1 MQDEQEELVPE
12 FQDWFD
18 GADIFFRSKDKQRF
32 QLSLEAVS
40 HGDRG
45 LAVIGGNDG
54 VLDHYSRML
63 VTRLRDLEGFQLEVF
78 LPNDTDSLLNRFNQ
92 ILAKMTMEQARK
104 LPEASA
110 PVHLLV
116 VNDAKSVKQDQ
127 WNLLV
132 RLITDFPGINVR
144 LILCIDKT
152 GWPGYEKLLAMFGRQ
167 LYRWVVDT
175 PTVDEAIQLM
185 YAARE
190 HGYESDTELLLDQVG
205 LGDVV
210 APDDSEIMP
219 GDIDILSEDTLM
231 QDIGGGLVFPDDPF
245 NFDTENNAEAGRVV
259 DGTSSKLRDAALVAT
274 ISLLSLAVTLFVIYR
289 FNPVESMHYRD
300 AALNVL
306 AQWQTS
312 IVSVFS
318 KQSLDVDASAEAPKA
333 ILSVDPMTGLP
344 PTDPTE
350 QSPALETAAG
360 RAATVIDDRPIPI
373 PIADGTMRGARAG
386 DVAAPTAE
394 QRILDIS
401 EQFAGL
407 REEQNRPQTSPSTT
421 TLGTADDGSPSL
433 TDQELRQQLG
443 QIEALLAAVEREQT
457 LAASRQFGALEQAST
472 SSSSE
477 DAATSD
483 QVSQASQESQESQES
498 QAVPTNEVGQIE
510 PAASIELSGPM
521 ATLQEISRLPQ
532 ITLPEQIA
540 RPQQVAVTTSRID
553 PIRPLADEIVTLIEA
568 PQQTP
573 TPVAVTRVRNARPA
587 DFFVQYIVFTSQLQ
601 ATSFI
606 DDYVGLAGALVVPI
620 SLRGRPAYAVV
631 SGPFV
636 SLGDAKEFSGGAR
649 LPKDYWFRS
658 ATQLKGALR
667 VDD

>member
-1 MQDEQEELVPE
+1 MHDEQEELVPE

-78 LPNDTDSLLNRFNQ
+78 LPNDTDSLLSRFNQ

-190 HGYESDTELLLDQVG
+190 HGYESDTELLLQQVG

-245 NFDTENNAEAGRVV
+245 NFDTEKNPEANRVG
-259 DGTSSKLRDAALVAT
+259 DGTSSKLRDTALVAA
-274 ISLLSLAVTLFVIYR
+274 ICLLSLAVTLFVIYR

-300 AALNVL
+300 ATLNVL
-306 AQWQTS
+306 GQWQTS
-312 IVSVFS
+312 IGSVFS
-318 KQSLDVDASAEAPKA
+318 KASMDVDASPVTESEA
-333 ILSVDPMTGLP
+333 ILSADAVTGLAP
-344 PTDPTE
+344 AEVTD
-350 QSPALETAAG
+350 QSPTLEVVAG
-360 RAATVIDDRPIPI
+360 RTAIVTDDRRIAL
-373 PIADGTMRGARAG
+373 ADGAMSRAPAG
-386 DVAAPTAE
+386 NAVDQTAE

-407 REEQNRPQTSPSTT
+407 REEQNRSRTLPSTT
-421 TLGTADDGSPSL
+421 TLDPAEDDSAPLS
-433 TDQELRQQLG
+433 DQELRQQLG
-443 QIEALLAAVEREQT
+443 QIEVLLAAVEREQT
-457 LAASRQFGALEQAST
+457 LAAERQFSTSDQASG

-477 DAATSD
+477 STATS
-483 QVSQASQESQESQES
+483 VQASQESQESQ
-498 QAVPTNEVGQIE
+498 AVATNEIGQIE
-510 PAASIELSGPM
+510 AAASIRLPGPM
-521 ATLQEISRLPQ
+521 ATLQEISRAPQ
-532 ITLPEQIA
+532 IALPEQMA
-540 RPQQVAVTTSRID
+540 RPQQAAVTTPRID
-553 PIRPLADEIVTLIEA
+553 PIPPLTDEIVTVIEA

-587 DFFVQYIVFTSQLQ
+587 DFFVQYIVFTAQLQ
-601 ATSFI
+601 AASFI

-631 SGPFV
+631 AGPFV
-636 SLGDAKEFSGGAR
+636 SLGDAREFAGGER

-667 VDD
+667 ADD

>member
-1 MQDEQEELVPE
+1 MHDEQEELVPE

-175 PTVDEAIQLM
+175 PTVDEAVQLM

-190 HGYESDTELLLDQVG
+190 HGYESDTELLLQQVG

-245 NFDTENNAEAGRVV
+245 NFDTENNPEADRVG
-259 DGTSSKLRDAALVAT
+259 DGTPSKLRDTALVAA
-274 ISLLSLAVTLFVIYR
+274 ICLLSLAVTLFVIYR

-300 AALNVL
+300 ATLNVFS
-306 AQWQTS
+306 QWQTS

-318 KQSLDVDASAEAPKA
+318 KESMDVDASPVTASEA
-333 ILSVDPMTGLP
+333 ILSADAITGLAP
-344 PTDPTE
+344 AEVTD
-350 QSPALETAAG
+350 QSLMLDVVAG
-360 RAATVIDDRPIPI
+360 RTAMVTDDRRIA
-373 PIADGTMRGARAG
+373 IADGALSRAPASNAV
-386 DVAAPTAE
+386 DQTAE

-407 REEQNRPQTSPSTT
+407 REEQNRSRTSPSTT
-421 TLGTADDGSPSL
+421 TLGTAEDDSPPLS
-433 TDQELRQQLG
+433 DQELRQQLG
-443 QIEALLAAVEREQT
+443 QIEVLLAAVEREQT
-457 LAASRQFGALEQAST
+457 LAAERQFGTSDQASV

-477 DAATSD
+477 FTATS
-483 QVSQASQESQESQES
+483 VRASLES
-498 QAVPTNEVGQIE
+498 QAVPTNEIGQIE
-510 PAASIELSGPM
+510 PAASIELPGPM
-521 ATLQEISRLPQ
+521 ATLQEISRAPQ
-532 ITLPEQIA
+532 IALPEQMA
-540 RPQQVAVTTSRID
+540 RPQQAAVTTPRID
-553 PIRPLADEIVTLIEA
+553 PIPPLTDEIVTVIEA

-587 DFFVQYIVFTSQLQ
+587 DFFVQYIVFTAQLQ
-601 ATSFI
+601 AASFI

-631 SGPFV
+631 AGPFV
-636 SLGDAKEFSGGAR
+636 SLGDAREFAGGER

>member
-1 MQDEQEELVPE
+1 MHDEQEELVPE

-190 HGYESDTELLLDQVG
+190 HGYESDTELLLQQVG

-210 APDDSEIMP
+210 VPDDSEIMP

-245 NFDTENNAEAGRVV
+245 NFDTEKNPEASRAGY
-259 DGTSSKLRDAALVAT
+259 GTSSKLRDTALVAA
-274 ISLLSLAVTLFVIYR
+274 ICLLSLAVTLFVVYR

-300 AALNVL
+300 ATLHL
-306 AQWQTS
+306 LSQWQTS

-318 KQSLDVDASAEAPKA
+318 KGSTDVDASPVAASEETLQANA
-333 ILSVDPMTGLP
+333 VTVLP
-344 PTDPTE
+344 PADVTD
-350 QSPALETAAG
+350 QSPTFDIAVGRTAM
-360 RAATVIDDRPIPI
+360 VIDDRQ
-373 PIADGTMRGARAG
+373 IASAEGATSRARAG
-386 DVAAPTAE
+386 DAVDQIAE
-394 QRILDIS
+394 QRMLDIS
-401 EQFAGL
+401 EQFAGS
-407 REEQNRPQTSPSTT
+407 REEQNRSRISPSAT
-421 TLGTADDGSPSL
+421 TLATAEDDSTPLS
-433 TDQELRQQLG
+433 DQELRQQLG

-457 LAASRQFGALEQAST
+457 LAAEREFGTLDQASL
-472 SSSSE
+472 SLSSE
-477 DAATSD
+477 STATS
-483 QVSQASQESQESQES
+483 VQASQESQESRS
-498 QAVPTNEVGQIE
+498 VPTNEIGQIE
-510 PAASIELSGPM
+510 PAASIELSDPM
-521 ATLQEISRLPQ
+521 AISQEISRLPQ
-532 ITLPEQIA
+532 IALSEQIA
-540 RPQQVAVTTSRID
+540 RPQQVAVTTPRID
-553 PIRPLADEIVTLIEA
+553 PIRPLTDEIVTVIEA

-573 TPVAVTRVRNARPA
+573 TPVAVTRVRNARAA

-601 ATSFI
+601 AASFI

-631 SGPFV
+631 AGPFV
-636 SLGDAKEFSGGAR
+636 SLGDAKEFSGGER

-658 ATQLKGALR
+658 ASQLKGALR
-667 VDD
+667 ADD

>member
-1 MQDEQEELVPE
+1 MHDEQEELVPE

-175 PTVDEAIQLM
+175 PTVDEAVQLM

-190 HGYESDTELLLDQVG
+190 HGYESDTELLLQQVG

-245 NFDTENNAEAGRVV
+245 NFDTENNPEADRVG
-259 DGTSSKLRDAALVAT
+259 DGTPSKLRDTALVAA
-274 ISLLSLAVTLFVIYR
+274 ICLLSLAVTLFVIYR

-300 AALNVL
+300 ATLNVL
-306 AQWQTS
+306 GQWQTS

-318 KQSLDVDASAEAPKA
+318 KGSMDVDVSPVTASEA
-333 ILSVDPMTGLP
+333 ILSADAVTGLAP
-344 PTDPTE
+344 AEVTD
-350 QSPALETAAG
+350 QSPTLDAVAGLTAMV
-360 RAATVIDDRPIPI
+360 TDDRRIA
-373 PIADGTMRGARAG
+373 IADGALSRAPAG
-386 DVAAPTAE
+386 NAVDQTAE

-407 REEQNRPQTSPSTT
+407 REEQNRSRTSPSTT
-421 TLGTADDGSPSL
+421 TLGTAEDDSPPLS
-433 TDQELRQQLG
+433 DQELRQQLG
-443 QIEALLAAVEREQT
+443 QIEVLLAAVEREQT
-457 LAASRQFGALEQAST
+457 LAAERQFGTSDQASV

-477 DAATSD
+477 STATS
-483 QVSQASQESQESQES
+483 VRASLES
-498 QAVPTNEVGQIE
+498 QAVPTNEIGQIE
-510 PAASIELSGPM
+510 PAASIELPGPM
-521 ATLQEISRLPQ
+521 ATLQEISRAPQ
-532 ITLPEQIA
+532 IALPKQMA
-540 RPQQVAVTTSRID
+540 RPQQAAVTTPRID
-553 PIRPLADEIVTLIEA
+553 PIPPLTDEIVTVIEA

-573 TPVAVTRVRNARPA
+573 TPVAVTRVRNARAA
-587 DFFVQYIVFTSQLQ
+587 DFFVQYIVFTAQLQ
-601 ATSFI
+601 AASFI

-631 SGPFV
+631 AGPFV
-636 SLGDAKEFSGGAR
+636 SLGDAREFAGGER
-649 LPKDYWFRS
+649 LPKDYWLRS
-658 ATQLKGALR
+658 ATQLKGVLR

>member
-1 MQDEQEELVPE
+1 MHDEQEELVPE

-190 HGYESDTELLLDQVG
+190 HGYESDTELLLQQVG

-245 NFDTENNAEAGRVV
+245 NFDTEKNPEANRVG
-259 DGTSSKLRDAALVAT
+259 DGTSSKLRDTALVAA
-274 ISLLSLAVTLFVIYR
+274 ICLLSLAVTLFVIYR

-300 AALNVL
+300 ATLNVL
-306 AQWQTS
+306 GQWQTS
-312 IVSVFS
+312 IGSVFS
-318 KQSLDVDASAEAPKA
+318 KASMDVDASPVTESEA
-333 ILSVDPMTGLP
+333 ILSADAVTGLAP
-344 PTDPTE
+344 AEVTD
-350 QSPALETAAG
+350 QSPTLEVVAG
-360 RAATVIDDRPIPI
+360 RTAMVTDDRRIAL
-373 PIADGTMRGARAG
+373 ADGAMSRAPAG
-386 DVAAPTAE
+386 NAVDQTAE

-407 REEQNRPQTSPSTT
+407 REEQNRSRTLPSTT
-421 TLGTADDGSPSL
+421 TLDPAEDDSAPLS
-433 TDQELRQQLG
+433 DQELRQQLG
-443 QIEALLAAVEREQT
+443 QIEVLLAAVEREQT
-457 LAASRQFGALEQAST
+457 LAAERQFSTSDQASG

-477 DAATSD
+477 STATP
-483 QVSQASQESQESQES
+483 VQASQESQESQ
-498 QAVPTNEVGQIE
+498 AVAPNEIGQIE
-510 PAASIELSGPM
+510 AAASIRLPGPM
-521 ATLQEISRLPQ
+521 ATLQEISRAPQ
-532 ITLPEQIA
+532 IALPEQMA
-540 RPQQVAVTTSRID
+540 RPQQAAVTTPRID
-553 PIRPLADEIVTLIEA
+553 PIPPLTDEIVTVIEA

-587 DFFVQYIVFTSQLQ
+587 DFFVQYIVFTAQLQ
-601 ATSFI
+601 AASFI

-631 SGPFV
+631 AGPFV
-636 SLGDAKEFSGGAR
+636 SLGDAREFAGGER

-667 VDD
+667 ADD

>member
-1 MQDEQEELVPE
+1 MHDEQEELVPE

-175 PTVDEAIQLM
+175 PTVDEAVQLM

-190 HGYESDTELLLDQVG
+190 HGYESDTELLLQQVG

-245 NFDTENNAEAGRVV
+245 NFDTEKNPEADRVG
-259 DGTSSKLRDAALVAT
+259 DGTSSKLRDTTLVAA
-274 ISLLSLAVTLFVIYR
+274 ICLLSLAVTLFVIYR

-300 AALNVL
+300 ATLNVFS
-306 AQWQTS
+306 QWQTS

-318 KQSLDVDASAEAPKA
+318 KESMDVDASPVTASEA
-333 ILSVDPMTGLP
+333 ILSADAVTGLAP
-344 PTDPTE
+344 AEVTD
-350 QSPALETAAG
+350 QSLMLDVVAG
-360 RAATVIDDRPIPI
+360 RTAMVTDDRRIA
-373 PIADGTMRGARAG
+373 IADGTLSRAPAG
-386 DVAAPTAE
+386 NAVDQTAE

-407 REEQNRPQTSPSTT
+407 REEQNRSRTSPSTT
-421 TLGTADDGSPSL
+421 TLGTAEDDSPPLS
-433 TDQELRQQLG
+433 DQELRQQLG
-443 QIEALLAAVEREQT
+443 QIEVLLAAVEREQT
-457 LAASRQFGALEQAST
+457 LATERQFDTSDQASV

-477 DAATSD
+477 STATS
-483 QVSQASQESQESQES
+483 VRASQES
-498 QAVPTNEVGQIE
+498 QAVPTNEIGQIE
-510 PAASIELSGPM
+510 PAASIELPGLM
-521 ATLQEISRLPQ
+521 ATLQEISRAPQ
-532 ITLPEQIA
+532 IAQMA
-540 RPQQVAVTTSRID
+540 RPQQAAVAAVTTPRID
-553 PIRPLADEIVTLIEA
+553 PIPPLTDEIVTVIEA

-587 DFFVQYIVFTSQLQ
+587 DFFVQYIVFTAQLQ
-601 ATSFI
+601 AASFI

-631 SGPFV
+631 AGPFV
-636 SLGDAKEFSGGAR
+636 SLGDAKEFSGGER

-658 ATQLKGALR
+658 ASQLKGALR

>member
-1 MQDEQEELVPE
+1 MHDEQEELVPE

-78 LPNDTDSLLNRFNQ
+78 LPNDTDSLLSRFNQ

-190 HGYESDTELLLDQVG
+190 HGYESDTELLLQQVG

-245 NFDTENNAEAGRVV
+245 NFDTEKNPDADRVG
-259 DGTSSKLRDAALVAT
+259 DRTPSKLRDTALVAA
-274 ISLLSLAVTLFVIYR
+274 ICLLSLAVTLFVIYR

-300 AALNVL
+300 ATLNALG
-306 AQWQTS
+306 QWQTS

-318 KQSLDVDASAEAPKA
+318 KRSMDVDASPVTASETILSADAVTGLAPAEA
-333 ILSVDPMTGLP
+333 
-344 PTDPTE
+344 TD
-350 QSPALETAAG
+350 QSPALEVVAGGTAMV
-360 RAATVIDDRPIPI
+360 TDDRRIA
-373 PIADGTMRGARAG
+373 IADGAMSRAPAG
-386 DVAAPTAE
+386 NAVDQTAE

-407 REEQNRPQTSPSTT
+407 REEQNRSRTLPSTT
-421 TLGTADDGSPSL
+421 TLGTAEDDSPPLS
-433 TDQELRQQLG
+433 DQELRQQLG
-443 QIEALLAAVEREQT
+443 QIEVLLAAVEREQT
-457 LAASRQFGALEQAST
+457 LAAERQFGTSDQASV

-477 DAATSD
+477 STATS
-483 QVSQASQESQESQES
+483 VQASQESQESRES
-498 QAVPTNEVGQIE
+498 QAVPTNEIGQIE
-510 PAASIELSGPM
+510 SAASIELTSPM
-521 ATLQEISRLPQ
+521 ATLQEISRAPQ
-532 ITLPEQIA
+532 IALPERVA
-540 RPQQVAVTTSRID
+540 RPQQGAVTTPRID
-553 PIRPLADEIVTLIEA
+553 PIPPLTDEIVTVIEA

-587 DFFVQYIVFTSQLQ
+587 DFFVQYIVFTAQLQ
-601 ATSFI
+601 AASFI
-606 DDYVGLAGALVVPI
+606 DDYVGLAGAIVVPI

-631 SGPFV
+631 AGPFV
-636 SLGDAKEFSGGAR
+636 SLGDAREFAGGER

-667 VDD
+667 ADD

>member
-231 QDIGGGLVFPDDPF
+231 QDIGGGVVFRDAPF
-245 NFDTENNAEAGRVV
+245 GFSTEKNAEVGRVV
-259 DGTSSKLRDAALVAT
+259 DGTSSKLRDAALVAA
-274 ISLLSLAVTLFVIYR
+274 ICLLSLAVTLFVIYR

-300 AALNVL
+300 SALNVL

-312 IVSVFS
+312 IVSVLS
-318 KQSLDVDASAEAPKA
+318 KESLDVDASAEAPEA
-333 ILSVDPMTGLP
+333 ILSVDPTTGLP
-344 PTDPTE
+344 PADSTD
-350 QSPALETAAG
+350 QSPTLDTAAG
-360 RAATVIDDRPIPI
+360 RTATVTDDRPIPI
-373 PIADGTMRGARAG
+373 ADGAMRRGRAG
-386 DVAAPTAE
+386 NVVDPTAE

-407 REEQNRPQTSPSTT
+407 REAQNRPKTSPSMT
-421 TLGTADDGSPSL
+421 TLGTADESSPSL

-457 LAASRQFGALEQAST
+457 LAAERQFGALQPAST

-477 DAATSD
+477 AAATS
-483 QVSQASQESQESQES
+483 VQERQER

-521 ATLQEISRLPQ
+521 ATLQGISRLPQ

-540 RPQQVAVTTSRID
+540 RPQQVAVTTPRID
-553 PIRPLADEIVTLIEA
+553 PIRPLADEIVTVIEA

-573 TPVAVTRVRNARPA
+573 TPVAVTRVRNARDA
-587 DFFVQYIVFTSQLQ
+587 DFFVQYIVFTSPLQ
-601 ATSFI
+601 AAGFI

-631 SGPFV
+631 TGPFV
-636 SLGDAKEFSGGAR
+636 SLGDAKEFSGGER

>member
-1 MQDEQEELVPE
+1 MFDEQKEVAPE

-18 GADIFFRSKDKQRF
+18 GADIFLRSKAKQRF
-32 QLSLEAVS
+32 QLSLEAGS

-63 VTRLRDLEGFQLEVF
+63 VARLRDLEGFQLEVF

-127 WNLLV
+127 WHLLV

-190 HGYESDTELLLDQVG
+190 HGYESDTESLLDQIG

-245 NFDTENNAEAGRVV
+245 NFDGEKQLIELDQGSGAKP
-259 DGTSSKLRDAALVAT
+259 SKLRDFAFVAT
-274 ISLLSLAVTLFVIYR
+274 ICLLSLVVTMFVIYR
-289 FNPVESMHYRD
+289 FNPVESMLYRD
-300 AALNVL
+300 AAFDTIGKWRESL
-306 AQWQTS
+306 AS
-312 IVSVFS
+312 ILS
-318 KQSLDVDASAEAPKA
+318 DAPKDA
-333 ILSVDPMTGLP
+333 DAEIIIDNGAVLFA
-344 PTDPTE
+344 
-350 QSPALETAAG
+350 ALDDEVGGTNNNQLASTPLVNQANISGG
-360 RAATVIDDRPIPI
+360 RGELT
-373 PIADGTMRGARAG
+373 
-386 DVAAPTAE
+386 PTAE
-394 QRILDIS
+394 SNIADDRVRAAPYTSTEQRLEDIS
-401 EQFAGL
+401 QQFAAVSG
-407 REEQNRPQTSPSTT
+407 EQNRLQQMPEDLPIDASSESPP
-421 TLGTADDGSPSL
+421 SPANL
-433 TDQELRQQLG
+433 ELRKQLG
-443 QIEALLAAVEREQT
+443 QIEALLAAVERERILVAEQQT
-457 LAASRQFGALEQAST
+457 ELGDSLES
-472 SSSSE
+472 
-477 DAATSD
+477 
-483 QVSQASQESQESQES
+483 VSQSPV
-498 QAVPTNEVGQIE
+498 QAQQQSPAPIE
-510 PAASIELSGPM
+510 
-521 ATLQEISRLPQ
+521 Q
-532 ITLPEQIA
+532 ITQAQQRAPVAQMEPLPIGEVALGELLVQTALAEQLV
-540 RPQQVAVTTSRID
+540 PID
-553 PIRPLADEIVTLIEA
+553 PIRALDDEIVTVIEA
-568 PQQTP
+568 PTQIQV
-573 TPVAVTRVRNARPA
+573 PVAVDHVQSSRST
-587 DFFVQYIVFTSQLQ
+587 DFFIQYIVFTSRLQ

-620 SLRGRPAYAVV
+620 SLRGNPAYAVV
-631 SGPFV
+631 TGPFN
-636 SLGDAKEFSGGAR
+636 SMGEAKKFAGGER
-649 LPKDYWFRS
+649 LPKDYWYRS
-658 ATQLKGALR
+658 AAQLKGALR
-667 VDD
+667 TDE

>member
-1 MQDEQEELVPE
+1 MHDEQEELVPE

-63 VTRLRDLEGFQLEVF
+63 VTRLRDLDGFQLEVF
-78 LPNDTDSLLNRFNQ
+78 LPNDTDSLLSRFNQ

-190 HGYESDTELLLDQVG
+190 HGYESDTELLLQQVG

-245 NFDTENNAEAGRVV
+245 NFDTEKNPEANRVG
-259 DGTSSKLRDAALVAT
+259 DGTSSKLRDTALVAA
-274 ISLLSLAVTLFVIYR
+274 ICLLSLAVTLFVIYR
-289 FNPVESMHYRD
+289 FNPVESMRYRD
-300 AALNVL
+300 ATLNVL
-306 AQWQTS
+306 GQWQTS
-312 IVSVFS
+312 IGSVFS
-318 KQSLDVDASAEAPKA
+318 KASMDVDASPVTESEA
-333 ILSVDPMTGLP
+333 ILSADAVTGLAP
-344 PTDPTE
+344 AEVTD
-350 QSPALETAAG
+350 QSPTLEVVAG
-360 RAATVIDDRPIPI
+360 RTAMVTDDRRIAL
-373 PIADGTMRGARAG
+373 ADGAMSRAPAG
-386 DVAAPTAE
+386 NAVDQTAE

-407 REEQNRPQTSPSTT
+407 REEQNRSRTLPSTT
-421 TLGTADDGSPSL
+421 TLGPAEDDSAPLS
-433 TDQELRQQLG
+433 DQELRQQLG
-443 QIEALLAAVEREQT
+443 QIEVLLAAVEREQT
-457 LAASRQFGALEQAST
+457 LAAERQFSTSDQASG

-477 DAATSD
+477 STATP
-483 QVSQASQESQESQES
+483 VQASQESQESQ
-498 QAVPTNEVGQIE
+498 AVAPNEIGQIE
-510 PAASIELSGPM
+510 AAASIRLPGPM
-521 ATLQEISRLPQ
+521 ATLQEISRAPQ
-532 ITLPEQIA
+532 IALPEQMA
-540 RPQQVAVTTSRID
+540 RPQQAAVTTPRID
-553 PIRPLADEIVTLIEA
+553 PIPPLTDEIVTVIEA

-587 DFFVQYIVFTSQLQ
+587 DFFVQYIVFTAQLQ
-601 ATSFI
+601 AASFI

-631 SGPFV
+631 AGPFV
-636 SLGDAKEFSGGAR
+636 SLGDAREFAGGER

-667 VDD
+667 ADD

>member
-54 VLDHYSRML
+54 VLDHYSRLL

-175 PTVDEAIQLM
+175 PTVDEAIQLT

-190 HGYESDTELLLDQVG
+190 HGYESDTELLLEQVG

-245 NFDTENNAEAGRVV
+245 NFDTEKNAEAGRVV
-259 DGTSSKLRDAALVAT
+259 DGTSSKLRDAALVAA
-274 ISLLSLAVTLFVIYR
+274 ICLLSLAVTLFVIYR
-289 FNPVESMHYRD
+289 FNPIESMHYRD
-300 AALNVL
+300 AALNAL
-306 AQWQTS
+306 GQWQTS
-312 IVSVFS
+312 IFGVFS
-318 KQSLDVDASAEAPKA
+318 KASLDVDVSTEAPEE

-344 PTDPTE
+344 PTDDTD
-350 QSPALETAAG
+350 QSPALDTAAG
-360 RAATVIDDRPIPI
+360 RTTTVIDDRRI
-373 PIADGTMRGARAG
+373 PIADGVVRRVRAG
-386 DVAAPTAE
+386 NVVDPTAE
-394 QRILDIS
+394 QLMLDIS

-421 TLGTADDGSPSL
+421 TFGTADDGSPSL
-433 TDQELRQQLG
+433 TDQELRKQLG

-457 LAASRQFGALEQAST
+457 LAAERQFGELEQASASST
-472 SSSSE
+472 SE
-477 DAATSD
+477 AAATS
-483 QVSQASQESQESQES
+483 VQESQESQES
-498 QAVPTNEVGQIE
+498 QENQSVPTNEVGQIE
-510 PAASIELSGPM
+510 RAASVELSGPM
-521 ATLQEISRLPQ
+521 ATLQEISGLPE
-532 ITLPEQIA
+532 IALPEQIA
-540 RPQQVAVTTSRID
+540 RPQQVAVTTPRID
-553 PIRPLADEIVTLIEA
+553 PIRPLADEIVTVIEA
-568 PQQTP
+568 PQP
-573 TPVAVTRVRNARPA
+573 IRTPVAVTRVRNARPT

-601 ATSFI
+601 AASFI
-606 DDYVGLAGALVVPI
+606 DGYVGLAGALVVPI

-636 SLGDAKEFSGGAR
+636 SLGDAKEFSGGER

-658 ATQLKGALR
+658 ATRMKGALR

>member
-1 MQDEQEELVPE
+1 MHDEQEELVPE

-175 PTVDEAIQLM
+175 PTVDEAVQLM

-190 HGYESDTELLLDQVG
+190 HGYESDTELLLQQVG

-245 NFDTENNAEAGRVV
+245 NFDTEKNPEADRVG
-259 DGTSSKLRDAALVAT
+259 DGTSSKLRDTTLVAA
-274 ISLLSLAVTLFVIYR
+274 ICLLSLAVTLFVIYR

-300 AALNVL
+300 ATLNVFS
-306 AQWQTS
+306 QWQTS
-312 IVSVFS
+312 IVSIFS
-318 KQSLDVDASAEAPKA
+318 KESMDVDASPVTASEA
-333 ILSVDPMTGLP
+333 ILSADAVTGLAP
-344 PTDPTE
+344 AEVTD
-350 QSPALETAAG
+350 QSPTLDAVAG
-360 RAATVIDDRPIPI
+360 RTAMVTDDRRIA
-373 PIADGTMRGARAG
+373 IADGTLSRAPAG
-386 DVAAPTAE
+386 NAVDQTAE

-407 REEQNRPQTSPSTT
+407 REEQNRSRTSPSTT
-421 TLGTADDGSPSL
+421 TLGTAEDDSPPLS
-433 TDQELRQQLG
+433 DQELRQQLG
-443 QIEALLAAVEREQT
+443 QIEVLLAAVEREQT
-457 LAASRQFGALEQAST
+457 LATERQFDTSDQASV

-477 DAATSD
+477 STVTS
-483 QVSQASQESQESQES
+483 VRASLES
-498 QAVPTNEVGQIE
+498 QAVPTNEIGQIE
-510 PAASIELSGPM
+510 PAASIELPGPM
-521 ATLQEISRLPQ
+521 ATLQEISRAPQ
-532 ITLPEQIA
+532 IAPPEQMA
-540 RPQQVAVTTSRID
+540 RPQQAAVTTPRID
-553 PIRPLADEIVTLIEA
+553 PIPPLTDEIVTVIEA

-587 DFFVQYIVFTSQLQ
+587 DFFVQYIVFTAQLQ
-601 ATSFI
+601 AASFI

-631 SGPFV
+631 AGPFV
-636 SLGDAKEFSGGAR
+636 SLGDAREFAGGER
-649 LPKDYWFRS
+649 LPKDYWLRS
-658 ATQLKGALR
+658 STQLKGALR

>member
-1 MQDEQEELVPE
+1 MHDEQEELVPE

-78 LPNDTDSLLNRFNQ
+78 LPNDTDSLLSRFNQ

-190 HGYESDTELLLDQVG
+190 HGYESDTELLLQQVG

-245 NFDTENNAEAGRVV
+245 NFDTEKNPEANRVG
-259 DGTSSKLRDAALVAT
+259 DGTSSKLRDTALVAA
-274 ISLLSLAVTLFVIYR
+274 ICLLSLAVTLFVIYR

-300 AALNVL
+300 ATLNML
-306 AQWQTS
+306 GQWQTS
-312 IVSVFS
+312 IGSVFS
-318 KQSLDVDASAEAPKA
+318 KASMDVDASPVTESEA
-333 ILSVDPMTGLP
+333 ILSADAVTGLAP
-344 PTDPTE
+344 AEVTD
-350 QSPALETAAG
+350 QSPTLEVVAG
-360 RAATVIDDRPIPI
+360 RTAMVTDDRRIAL
-373 PIADGTMRGARAG
+373 ADGAMSRAPAG
-386 DVAAPTAE
+386 NAVDQTAE

-407 REEQNRPQTSPSTT
+407 REEQNRSRTLPSTT
-421 TLGTADDGSPSL
+421 TLDPAEDDSAPLS
-433 TDQELRQQLG
+433 DQELRQQLG
-443 QIEALLAAVEREQT
+443 QIEVLLAAVEREQT
-457 LAASRQFGALEQAST
+457 LAAERQFSTSDQASG

-477 DAATSD
+477 STATP
-483 QVSQASQESQESQES
+483 VQASQESQESQES
-498 QAVPTNEVGQIE
+498 QAVAPNEIGQIE
-510 PAASIELSGPM
+510 AAASIRLPGPM
-521 ATLQEISRLPQ
+521 ATLQEISRAPQ
-532 ITLPEQIA
+532 IALPEQMA
-540 RPQQVAVTTSRID
+540 RPQQAAVTTPRID
-553 PIRPLADEIVTLIEA
+553 PIPPLTDEIVTVIEA

-573 TPVAVTRVRNARPA
+573 TPVAVTRVRNARSA
-587 DFFVQYIVFTSQLQ
+587 DFFVQYIVFTAQLQ
-601 ATSFI
+601 AASFI

-631 SGPFV
+631 AGPFV
-636 SLGDAKEFSGGAR
+636 SLGDAREFAGGER

-667 VDD
+667 ADD

>member
-78 LPNDTDSLLNRFNQ
+78 LPNDTDSLLSRFNQ

-190 HGYESDTELLLDQVG
+190 HGYESDTELLLQQVG

-245 NFDTENNAEAGRVV
+245 NFDTEKNPEANRVG
-259 DGTSSKLRDAALVAT
+259 DGTSSKLRDTALVAA
-274 ISLLSLAVTLFVIYR
+274 ICLLSLAVTLFVIYR
-289 FNPVESMHYRD
+289 FNPVESMRYRD
-300 AALNVL
+300 ATLNVL
-306 AQWQTS
+306 GQWQTS
-312 IVSVFS
+312 IGSVFS
-318 KQSLDVDASAEAPKA
+318 KASMDVDASPVTESKA
-333 ILSVDPMTGLP
+333 ILSADAVTGLAP
-344 PTDPTE
+344 AEVTD
-350 QSPALETAAG
+350 QSPTLEVVAG
-360 RAATVIDDRPIPI
+360 RTAIVTDDRR
-373 PIADGTMRGARAG
+373 IALADDAMSRAPAG
-386 DVAAPTAE
+386 NAVDQTAE

-407 REEQNRPQTSPSTT
+407 REEQNRSRTLPSTT
-421 TLGTADDGSPSL
+421 TLGPAEDDSAPLS
-433 TDQELRQQLG
+433 DQELRQQLG
-443 QIEALLAAVEREQT
+443 QIEVLLAAVEREQT
-457 LAASRQFGALEQAST
+457 LAAERQFSTSDQASG

-477 DAATSD
+477 STATS
-483 QVSQASQESQESQES
+483 VQASQESQESQ
-498 QAVPTNEVGQIE
+498 AVATNEIGQIE
-510 PAASIELSGPM
+510 PAASIRLPGPM
-521 ATLQEISRLPQ
+521 ATLQEISRAPQ
-532 ITLPEQIA
+532 IALPEQMA
-540 RPQQVAVTTSRID
+540 RPQQAAVTTPRID
-553 PIRPLADEIVTLIEA
+553 PIPPLTDEIVTVIEA

-587 DFFVQYIVFTSQLQ
+587 DFFVQYIVFTAQLQ
-601 ATSFI
+601 AASFI

-631 SGPFV
+631 AGPFV
-636 SLGDAKEFSGGAR
+636 SLGDAREFAGGER

-667 VDD
+667 ADD

>member
-32 QLSLEAVS
+32 KLSLEAVS

-245 NFDTENNAEAGRVV
+245 NFDTEQNAEAGRVV
-259 DGTSSKLRDAALVAT
+259 DGTSSKLRDAALVAA
-274 ISLLSLAVTLFVIYR
+274 ICLLSLAVTLFVIYR

-300 AALNVL
+300 SALNVL

-312 IVSVFS
+312 IVSVLS
-318 KQSLDVDASAEAPKA
+318 KESLDVDASAEAPEA
-333 ILSVDPMTGLP
+333 ILSVDPTTGLP
-344 PTDPTE
+344 PADSTD
-350 QSPALETAAG
+350 QSPALDTAAG
-360 RAATVIDDRPIPI
+360 RTATVTDDRRI
-373 PIADGTMRGARAG
+373 PIADGAMRRGRAG
-386 DVAAPTAE
+386 NVVDPTAE

-407 REEQNRPQTSPSTT
+407 REAQNRPKTSPSMT
-421 TLGTADDGSPSL
+421 TLGTADESSPSL

-457 LAASRQFGALEQAST
+457 LAAERQFGALQPAST

-477 DAATSD
+477 AAATS
-483 QVSQASQESQESQES
+483 VQERQER

-521 ATLQEISRLPQ
+521 ATLQGISRLPQ

-540 RPQQVAVTTSRID
+540 RPQQVAVTTPRID
-553 PIRPLADEIVTLIEA
+553 PIRPLADEIVTVIEA

-573 TPVAVTRVRNARPA
+573 TPVAVTRVRNARDA
-587 DFFVQYIVFTSQLQ
+587 DFFVQYIVFTSPLQ
-601 ATSFI
+601 AAGFI

-631 SGPFV
+631 TGPFV
-636 SLGDAKEFSGGAR
+636 SLGDAKEFSGGER

>member
-1 MQDEQEELVPE
+1 MHDEQEELVPE

-175 PTVDEAIQLM
+175 PTVDEAVQLM

-190 HGYESDTELLLDQVG
+190 HGYESDTELLLQQVG

-245 NFDTENNAEAGRVV
+245 NFDTENNPEADRVG
-259 DGTSSKLRDAALVAT
+259 DGTPSKLRDTALVAA
-274 ISLLSLAVTLFVIYR
+274 ICLLSLAVTLFVIYR

-300 AALNVL
+300 ATLNVL
-306 AQWQTS
+306 GQWQTS

-318 KQSLDVDASAEAPKA
+318 KGSMDVDVSPVTASEAIFSA
-333 ILSVDPMTGLP
+333 DAVTGLAP
-344 PTDPTE
+344 AEVTD
-350 QSPALETAAG
+350 QSPTLDAVAGLTAMV
-360 RAATVIDDRPIPI
+360 TDDRRIA
-373 PIADGTMRGARAG
+373 IADGALSRAPAG
-386 DVAAPTAE
+386 NAVDQTAE

-407 REEQNRPQTSPSTT
+407 REEQNRSRTSPSTT
-421 TLGTADDGSPSL
+421 TLGTAEDDSPPLS
-433 TDQELRQQLG
+433 DQELRQQLG
-443 QIEALLAAVEREQT
+443 QIEVLLAAVEREQT
-457 LAASRQFGALEQAST
+457 LAAERQFGTSDQASV

-477 DAATSD
+477 STATS
-483 QVSQASQESQESQES
+483 VRASLES
-498 QAVPTNEVGQIE
+498 QAVPTNEIGQIE
-510 PAASIELSGPM
+510 PAASIELPGPM
-521 ATLQEISRLPQ
+521 ATLQEISRAPQ
-532 ITLPEQIA
+532 IALPEQMA
-540 RPQQVAVTTSRID
+540 RPQQAAVTTPRID
-553 PIRPLADEIVTLIEA
+553 PIPPLTDEIVTVIEA

-573 TPVAVTRVRNARPA
+573 TPVAVTRVRNARSA
-587 DFFVQYIVFTSQLQ
+587 DFFVQYIVFTAQLQ
-601 ATSFI
+601 AASFI

-631 SGPFV
+631 AGPFV
-636 SLGDAKEFSGGAR
+636 SLGDAREFAGGER
-649 LPKDYWFRS
+649 LPKDYWLRS
-658 ATQLKGALR
+658 ATQVKGALR

>member
-245 NFDTENNAEAGRVV
+245 SFDTEKNAEVGRVV
-259 DGTSSKLRDAALVAT
+259 DGTSSKLRDAALVAA
-274 ISLLSLAVTLFVIYR
+274 ICLLSLAVTLFVIYR

-300 AALNVL
+300 SALNVL

-312 IVSVFS
+312 IVSVLS
-318 KQSLDVDASAEAPKA
+318 KESLDVDASAEAPEA
-333 ILSVDPMTGLP
+333 ILSVDPTTGLP
-344 PTDPTE
+344 PADSTD
-350 QSPALETAAG
+350 QSPALDTAAG
-360 RAATVIDDRPIPI
+360 RTATVTDDRPIPI
-373 PIADGTMRGARAG
+373 ADGAMRRGRAG
-386 DVAAPTAE
+386 NVVDPTAE

-407 REEQNRPQTSPSTT
+407 REAQNRPKTSPSMT
-421 TLGTADDGSPSL
+421 TLGTADESSPSL

-457 LAASRQFGALEQAST
+457 LAAERQFGALQPAST

-477 DAATSD
+477 AAATS
-483 QVSQASQESQESQES
+483 VQERQER

-521 ATLQEISRLPQ
+521 ATLQGISRLPQ

-540 RPQQVAVTTSRID
+540 RPQQVAVTTPRID
-553 PIRPLADEIVTLIEA
+553 PIRPLADEIVTVIEA

-573 TPVAVTRVRNARPA
+573 TPVAVTRVRNARDA
-587 DFFVQYIVFTSQLQ
+587 DFFVQYIVFTSPLQ
-601 ATSFI
+601 AAGFI

-631 SGPFV
+631 TGPFV
-636 SLGDAKEFSGGAR
+636 SLGDAKEFSGGER

>member
-1 MQDEQEELVPE
+1 MHDEQEELVPE

-63 VTRLRDLEGFQLEVF
+63 VTRLRDLDGFQLEVF
-78 LPNDTDSLLNRFNQ
+78 LPNDTDSLLSRFNQ

-190 HGYESDTELLLDQVG
+190 HGYESDTELLLQQVG

-245 NFDTENNAEAGRVV
+245 NFDTEKNPEANRVG
-259 DGTSSKLRDAALVAT
+259 DGTSSKLRDTALVAA
-274 ISLLSLAVTLFVIYR
+274 ICLLSLAVTLFVIYR
-289 FNPVESMHYRD
+289 FNPVESIHYRD
-300 AALNVL
+300 ATLNVL
-306 AQWQTS
+306 GQWQTS
-312 IVSVFS
+312 IGSVFS
-318 KQSLDVDASAEAPKA
+318 KASMDVDASPVTESEA
-333 ILSVDPMTGLP
+333 ILSADAVTGLAP
-344 PTDPTE
+344 AEVTD
-350 QSPALETAAG
+350 QSPTLEVVAG
-360 RAATVIDDRPIPI
+360 RTAMVTDDRRIAL
-373 PIADGTMRGARAG
+373 ADGAMSRAPAG
-386 DVAAPTAE
+386 NAVDQTAE

-407 REEQNRPQTSPSTT
+407 REEQNRSRTLPSTT
-421 TLGTADDGSPSL
+421 TLDPAEDDSAPLS
-433 TDQELRQQLG
+433 DQELRQQLG
-443 QIEALLAAVEREQT
+443 QIEVLLAAVEREQT
-457 LAASRQFGALEQAST
+457 LAAERQFSTSDQASG

-477 DAATSD
+477 STATP
-483 QVSQASQESQESQES
+483 VQASQESQESQES
-498 QAVPTNEVGQIE
+498 QAVAPNEIGQIE
-510 PAASIELSGPM
+510 AAASIRLPGPM
-521 ATLQEISRLPQ
+521 ATLQEISRAPQ
-532 ITLPEQIA
+532 IALPEQMA
-540 RPQQVAVTTSRID
+540 RPQQAAVTTPRID
-553 PIRPLADEIVTLIEA
+553 PIPPLTDEIVTVIEA

-573 TPVAVTRVRNARPA
+573 TPVAVTRVRNARSA
-587 DFFVQYIVFTSQLQ
+587 DFFVQYIVFTAQLQ
-601 ATSFI
+601 AASFI

-631 SGPFV
+631 AGPFV
-636 SLGDAKEFSGGAR
+636 SLGDAREFAGGER

-667 VDD
+667 ADD

>member
-1 MQDEQEELVPE
+1 MHDEQEELVPE

-175 PTVDEAIQLM
+175 PTVDEAVQLM

-190 HGYESDTELLLDQVG
+190 HGYESDTELLLQQVG

-245 NFDTENNAEAGRVV
+245 NFDTENNPEADRVG
-259 DGTSSKLRDAALVAT
+259 DGTPSKLRDTALVAA
-274 ISLLSLAVTLFVIYR
+274 ICLLSLAVTLFVIYR

-300 AALNVL
+300 ATLNVL
-306 AQWQTS
+306 GQWQTS

-318 KQSLDVDASAEAPKA
+318 KGSMDVDVSPVTASEA
-333 ILSVDPMTGLP
+333 ILSADAVTGLAP
-344 PTDPTE
+344 AEVTD
-350 QSPALETAAG
+350 QSPTLDAVAG
-360 RAATVIDDRPIPI
+360 RTAMVTDDRRIA
-373 PIADGTMRGARAG
+373 IADGTLSRAPAG
-386 DVAAPTAE
+386 NAVDQTAE

-407 REEQNRPQTSPSTT
+407 RAEQNRSRTSPSTT
-421 TLGTADDGSPSL
+421 TLGTAEDDSPPLS
-433 TDQELRQQLG
+433 DQELRQQLG
-443 QIEALLAAVEREQT
+443 QIEVLLAAVEREQT
-457 LAASRQFGALEQAST
+457 LAAERQFGTSDQASV

-477 DAATSD
+477 STATS
-483 QVSQASQESQESQES
+483 VRASLES
-498 QAVPTNEVGQIE
+498 QAVPTNEIGQIE
-510 PAASIELSGPM
+510 PAASIELPGPM
-521 ATLQEISRLPQ
+521 ATLPEISRAPQ
-532 ITLPEQIA
+532 IALPEQMA
-540 RPQQVAVTTSRID
+540 RPQQAAVTTPRID
-553 PIRPLADEIVTLIEA
+553 PIPPLTDEIVTVIEA

-573 TPVAVTRVRNARPA
+573 TPVAVTRVRNARSA
-587 DFFVQYIVFTSQLQ
+587 DFFVQYIVFTAQLQ
-601 ATSFI
+601 AASFI

-631 SGPFV
+631 AGPFV
-636 SLGDAKEFSGGAR
+636 SLGDAREFAGGER
-649 LPKDYWFRS
+649 LPKDYWLRS
-658 ATQLKGALR
+658 STQLKGALR